1 MRPVA
6 FSSSVVADTLGRLRV
21 ASMPQL
27 VDALGGPSERTV
39 FRKLNEL
46 DTLSS
51 YSHRGRYYTLRA
63 SARFDRHGLWAQG
76 AIRFS
81 VRGTLRATAA
91 ALTEAAPRGW
101 RLRELDELLGVH
113 SRATLRGL
121 VQASELA
128 CVQVEGRPLYCSADP
143 DRQRRQVAS
152 RSTPGLPLP
161 LPPPPLPPGRQARAE
176 AATQRFAGLLD
187 ERQRRLFAGLASVLC
202 GHGGDKRAA
211 AWLGLHPK
219 TVAKG
224 RRELTGGPLPPGRV
238 RRPGGG
244 RKPLAKESPL

>member
-6 FSSSVVADTLGRLRV
+6 FSSSAVANTLGRLRV

-63 SARFDRHGLWAQG
+63 CARFDRHGLWAQG

-91 ALTEAAPRGW
+91 ALTDAAPRGW
-101 RLRELDELLGVH
+101 RVRELDELLGVH

-128 CVQVEGRPLYCSADP
+128 CVQVEGQPLYCSADP
-143 DRQRRQVAS
+143 DRQRRQVAA
-152 RSTPGLPLP
+152 RSTAGLPLP
-161 LPPPPLPPGRQARAE
+161 LPPPPLPPGQQARAE
-176 AATQRFAGLLD
+176 AATQGFAGLLD

-244 RKPLAKESPL
+244 RKPLLKKSLP

>member
-81 VRGTLRATAA
+81 ARATAA

-121 VQASELA
+121 VQAS
-128 CVQVEGRPLYCSADP
+128 
-143 DRQRRQVAS
+143 
-152 RSTPGLPLP
+152 
-161 LPPPPLPPGRQARAE
+161 
-176 AATQRFAGLLD
+176 
-187 ERQRRLFAGLASVLC
+187 
-202 GHGGDKRAA
+202 
-211 AWLGLHPK
+211 
-219 TVAKG
+219 
-224 RRELTGGPLPPGRV
+224 
-238 RRPGGG
+238 
-244 RKPLAKESPL
+244 

>member
-6 FSSSVVADTLGRLRV
+6 FSSAVVADTLGRLRV

-63 SARFDRHGLWAQG
+63 CARFDRHGLWAQG

-101 RLRELDELLGVH
+101 RLRELDELLGVN

-121 VQASELA
+121 VHARELA
-128 CVQVEGRPLYCSADP
+128 CVQVEGQPLYCSADP
-143 DRQRRQVAS
+143 ARQRRQVVA

-176 AATQRFAGLLD
+176 AATQRFAGMLD